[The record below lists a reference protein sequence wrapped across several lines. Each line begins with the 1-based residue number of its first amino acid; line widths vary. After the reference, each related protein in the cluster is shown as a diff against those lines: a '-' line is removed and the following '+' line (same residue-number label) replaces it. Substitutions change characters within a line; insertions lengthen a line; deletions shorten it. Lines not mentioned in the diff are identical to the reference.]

1 MDELLAVY
9 MILGFMCAL
18 LIGMPV
24 GIGIAL
30 SGFLFGWMGF
40 GDFLFNLVPS
50 RIYGV
55 VTKYEFLA
63 IPLFVYMGVMLEK
76 SRVAEDM
83 LEVVGRLSGR
93 LNGGMAIALIV
104 VGVLMGASTGI
115 VGATV
120 VTLTMLTMPVLLKR
134 NYDGGIAAG
143 AICASGTLGQIIPPS
158 LVLIL
163 LADIMGESVGTLF
176 AAAMM
181 PGLMLA
187 GLYIGFILILGK
199 LRPEMMPP
207 IPSEERA
214 EIAGWALARKAA
226 MALAPPLLLVGGV
239 LGTIIG
245 GLAAPTEAAG
255 VGAALSIMIAAL
267 YGRLNLRM
275 IWEAAEGA
283 LRISA
288 MIFFI
293 LIAAQVFS
301 VAFRGLDG
309 EDLVQDALALLPG
322 GETGALL
329 FLMAL
334 LFVLGFFLEWIEISY
349 IALPLLLPFFVAAGT
364 DMVWLAALIALNLQ
378 TSFLTPPFGWALF
391 FLKGA
396 APPQVSTGM
405 IYRGVVPFIC
415 IQGIAL
421 VLLFNF
427 PGIATWLPD
436 ALAHLTGHLF
446 DLVIEDQDSAHD
458 RLTRGEVLG
467 ALTSRAAPLPGCDVA
482 PMGRLRYVATA
493 SPAFLARHFAAGV
506 TADTLAT
513 APMLQFDSR
522 DQLQHRWIVHAT
534 GATLSPPCHR
544 LPSSEGF
551 ATAARLGLGWGMNPE
566 PLVAEDLAR
575 GTLRP
580 LLPGTPL
587 DTALYWQSSRLMG
600 PALDPVTRALRRAAR
615 RGLLPP
621 E

>member
-1 MDELLAVY
+1 MEHLAIY
-9 MILGFMCAL
+9 MILGFMFAL

-24 GIGIAL
+24 GIGIAF
-30 SGFLFGWMGF
+30 SGFVFGWLGF
-40 GDFLFNLVPS
+40 GDFLFNLVPA
-50 RIYGV
+50 RVYGV

-134 NYDGGIAAG
+134 NYDGGLAAG

-176 AAAMM
+176 AASML

-187 GLYIGFILILGK
+187 ALYILFILVLGR
-199 LRPEMMPP
+199 LRPDLMPP
-207 IPSEERA
+207 IPLAERA
-214 EIAGWALARKAA
+214 ELQGWQLARKAVL
-226 MALAPPLLLVGGV
+226 ALAPPLLLVGGV

-255 VGAALSIMIAAL
+255 VGAVLSIAIAAI
-267 YGRLNLRM
+267 YGRLTLSM
-275 IWEAAEGA
+275 IWEAAHGA

-301 VAFRGLDG
+301 VAFRGLQG
-309 EDLVQDALALLPG
+309 EDLVQNTLALLPG

-329 FLMAL
+329 FLMLL

-349 IALPLLLPFFVAAGT
+349 IALPLLLPFFAASGT

-378 TSFLTPPFGWALF
+378 MSFLTPPFGWAIF

-396 APPQVSTGM
+396 APPQVTTAM
-405 IYRGVVPFIC
+405 IYRGVLPFIA
-415 IQGIAL
+415 IQLLAL
-421 VLLFNF
+421 SLLFTF
-427 PGIATWLPD
+427 PAIATWLPE
-436 ALAHLTGHLF
+436 A
-446 DLVIEDQDSAHD
+446 I
-458 RLTRGEVLG
+458 
-467 ALTSRAAPLPGCDVA
+467 
-482 PMGRLRYVATA
+482 
-493 SPAFLARHFAAGV
+493 
-506 TADTLAT
+506 
-513 APMLQFDSR
+513 
-522 DQLQHRWIVHAT
+522 
-534 GATLSPPCHR
+534 
-544 LPSSEGF
+544 
-551 ATAARLGLGWGMNPE
+551 GW
-566 PLVAEDLAR
+566 
-575 GTLRP
+575 
-580 LLPGTPL
+580 
-587 DTALYWQSSRLMG
+587 
-600 PALDPVTRALRRAAR
+600 
-615 RGLLPP
+615 
-621 E
+621 